1 MSDLKTLL
9 LHLDGSLSSSHRL
22 EVAMELARRHGAAIT
37 ALFTPTA
44 ALAETASA
52 YSAGAAL
59 SALATGAR
67 AGADDHARNRWK
79 DRLSSSELEV
89 AWVEARGGTVVDCV
103 QREAAYADL
112 VVLGEQPTDR
122 EGGSAAP
129 PGTIESIIVRSGRP
143 ALVVPAGG
151 VGAGFGR
158 RALVAWNGSAQA
170 GHALAAALPLLRQA
184 EAVLVLGWS
193 RQPLAA
199 PQSGLT
205 IERFLARHGVSA
217 TVERRH
223 ASPHVSHEIAEAAAA
238 WQADLVVMGCY
249 GHGRMTEMLLGGA
262 TRSVLAAMPVA
273 TLMAH

>member
-9 LHLDGSLSSSHRL
+9 LHLDSSPSSSHRL
-22 EVAMELARRHGAAIT
+22 EVALELAGRHDAAIT
-37 ALFTPTA
+37 ALFTPTTQ
-44 ALAETASA
+44 LADTACA

-59 SALATGAR
+59 SALAAGAS
-67 AGADDHARNRWK
+67 AGADDHARSRWQ
-79 DRLSSSELEV
+79 DRLSKADVEV

-112 VVLGEQPTDR
+112 VILGEQPPDR
-122 EGGSAAP
+122 EGDSTAS
-129 PGTIESIIVRSGRP
+129 PGVVESIIVRSGRP
-143 ALVVPAGG
+143 ALVVPARG
-151 VGAGFGR
+151 VGAGFGH
-158 RALVAWNGSAQA
+158 RALVAWNGSPQA
-170 GHALAAALPLLRQA
+170 GRALAAALPLLRQA

-199 PQSGLT
+199 PLSGLT
-205 IERFLARHGVSA
+205 IEGFLARHGVLA

-223 ASPHVSHEIAEAAAA
+223 ASPRVSHEIAEAAAA
-238 WQADLVVMGCY
+238 WRADLVVMGCY
-249 GHGRMTEMLLGGA
+249 GHGRVTELLLGGA